1 MLRKWSG
8 SYFQSLFEKKQ
19 ILDLTWLS
27 QLAAGRSD
35 VEILQP
41 KDVFGITAMMTCV
54 FNVVKAGLYACQDFQ
69 FMAQA
74 SLWVAWRDFRIKTS
88 ESGTHKWKDI
98 IHHSRNGW
106 K

>member
-1 MLRKWSG
+1 MTFTMLVS
-8 SYFQSLFEKKQ
+8 SN
-19 ILDLTWLS
+19 
-27 QLAAGRSD
+27 

-74 SLWVAWRDFRIKTS
+74 SLWVAWREDPNIRKP
-88 ESGTHKWKDI
+88 
-98 IHHSRNGW
+98 
-106 K
+106 